1 MSSPAIA
8 QAEVILA
15 LARMVKES
23 AASRSI
29 LRVYTGKVNMK
40 RAQMADEKRPWVGMA
55 LNHILD
61 RGAVACSDSTR
72 PEPLK
77 RYQTMGFEV

>member
-1 MSSPAIA
+1 MPIIA

-15 LARMVKES
+15 LARM
-23 AASRSI
+23 
-29 LRVYTGKVNMK
+29 LRDDTMARRVLGVYTGKVNMK

-61 RGAVACSDSTR
+61 RGAIACSDSTR
-72 PEPLK
+72 PDPLK